1 MSATNLEIVRLLC
14 ETLTEGDMSKTEK
27 YLSDDVYYHNLPW
40 EPMTGAE
47 KVRSFLQPF
56 VDGTHCSVAKMEIHH
71 QVGDGDIVMNTRS
84 ETWLRGDLEVVLPV
98 AGFFVLK
105 GGLIVK
111 WCDYWDVATFQ
122 PMLDAIGG

>member
-1 MSATNLEIVRLLC
+1 
-14 ETLTEGDMSKTEK
+14 MSKTEK

-71 QVGDGDIVMNTRS
+71 QVGNGEIVMNTRS
-84 ETWLRGDLEVVLPV
+84 ETWVRGDLEVVLPV
-98 AGFFVLK
+98 AGFFALK
-105 GGLIVK
+105 GSLIVK

-122 PMLDAIGG
+122 PMLDAIAG